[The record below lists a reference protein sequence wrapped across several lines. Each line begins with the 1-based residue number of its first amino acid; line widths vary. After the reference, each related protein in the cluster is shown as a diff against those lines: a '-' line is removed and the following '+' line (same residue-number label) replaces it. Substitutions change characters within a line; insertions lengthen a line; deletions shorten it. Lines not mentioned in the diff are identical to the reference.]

1 MATKSGRIKLED
13 LRQGKTIWK
22 PAIGRNGWVPKAFFV
37 EVGVQNRVVG
47 LRADEQGCM
56 RTYTLPMYSL
66 AHYGDRRVFSTFH
79 PSRNSAV
86 KPTSDGSMMQ
96 IDAFTTRNACA
107 RFCANMGQGSYTVL
121 NDLNLSVYDEYLGHL
136 SSIANPHYVTRAQM
150 GIPEAY

>member
-56 RTYTLPMYSL
+56 RTYTMPMYSL

-79 PSRNSAV
+79 PSRNRAV
-86 KPTSDGSMMQ
+86 KQTSDGSMMQ

-107 RFCANMGQGSYTVL
+107 RHCANMGRGSYTVL
-121 NDLNLSVYDEYLGHL
+121 NDLNLSVYDM
-136 SSIANPHYVTRAQM
+136 AVRQANRVNNPHYVTREQL